1 MSEQSTHKFKVGDKV
16 EVCERYGFRSQE
28 ASDPVKWQGTIVRET
43 KTQWVVLG
51 GLSGYT
57 RNFRKLD
64 GEQVT
69 WQLHLG
75 DCIEGMR
82 AMVARLGSHRYIR
95 PVNPVTLTEGE

>member
-64 GEQVT
+64 GEQV
-69 WQLHLG
+69 
-75 DCIEGMR
+75 
-82 AMVARLGSHRYIR
+82 ARLGSHRYIR